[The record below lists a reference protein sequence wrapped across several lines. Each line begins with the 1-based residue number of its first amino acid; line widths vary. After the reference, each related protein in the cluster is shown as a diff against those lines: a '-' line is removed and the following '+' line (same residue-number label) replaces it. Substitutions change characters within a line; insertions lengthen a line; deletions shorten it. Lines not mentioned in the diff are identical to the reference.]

1 MDNNEQKY
9 ADIFHMP
16 HHVSTKRPQMSQRDR
31 AAQFAPFA
39 ALTGHDEAIKETARL
54 TDEKIELDE
63 STLAILNDKLQII
76 LDNLEAEP
84 VVTITFFKADTKKAG
99 GAYIEHS
106 GVIRKVDDYERTVVF
121 MDKAVIP
128 IEDIL
133 DIQGTIF
140 SSVFD

>member
-1 MDNNEQKY
+1 MENNEQKY

-16 HHVSTKRPQMSQRDR
+16 HHVSTKRPQMSQKDR

-54 TDEKIELDE
+54 TDERIELDE
-63 STLAILNDKLQII
+63 GTLDILNDKLQII

-84 VVTITFFKADTKKAG
+84 VVTITFFKADAKKAG

-106 GVIRKVDDYERTVVF
+106 GVIKKIDDFERTVVF
-121 MDKAVIP
+121 TDKVVIP

-133 DIQGTIF
+133 DIQGAIF